1 MSSSIRLI
9 LNGKSAEQPRLR
21 KMVNRLR
28 KQGIGVDVRV
38 TWEGADIEDFIHQ
51 ASANGVERVIVG
63 GGDGTIHGAANALM
77 KLPAE
82 YRPSLGI
89 IPLGTAND
97 FARAAGI
104 PMHPT
109 EAFAFAVREEA
120 QSIDLGKVGDTWFV
134 NVVSGGFGASVTAST
149 PPLLKRMLG
158 GGAYSLVGAAR
169 ILSFTPFVG
178 KIRMPDLEDDVQMVV
193 VAIGNGRQAGGSQ
206 ELTPKAYIDDGLL
219 DVLVI
224 NSFRLRDVPRL
235 LRQLEHL
242 GPDNDLVRYFRVPWV
257 EIESETP
264 LPVTLDGEM
273 REIKQARFDVV
284 PKSIEVVLPASN
296 KMLEHPAPLPEG
308 EEPEEDDND
317 RVQL

>member
-9 LNGKSAEQPRLR
+9 LNGKSSDQPRLR

-28 KQGIGVDVRV
+28 KQGIGIDVRV
-38 TWEGADIEDFIHQ
+38 TWEGSDIEDFIYQ

-63 GGDGTIHGAANALM
+63 GGDGTVHGAANALM
-77 KLPAE
+77 KLPEE

-104 PMHPT
+104 PHSAT
-109 EAFAFAVREEA
+109 EAFALAVREEA
-120 QSIDLGKVGDTWFV
+120 VPIDLGKVGDTWFI

-149 PPLLKRMLG
+149 PPMLKRMLG

-169 ILSFTPFVG
+169 ILSFSPYSG
-178 KIRMPDLEDDVQMVV
+178 HLRMPEFEDNADMVV
-193 VAIGNGRQAGGSQ
+193 IAIGNGRQAGGAQ
-206 ELTPKAYIDDGLL
+206 ELTAKAYIDDGLL

-224 NSFRLRDVPRL
+224 NDFRLRDVPRL

-242 GPDNDLVRYFRVPWV
+242 SPDNDLVRYFRTPW
-257 EIESETP
+257 IELECETP

-273 REIKQARFDVV
+273 QEVKKGRFEIAPGVIDVV
-284 PKSIEVVLPASN
+284 VPPDSKMLKNRIEVPA
-296 KMLEHPAPLPEG
+296 
-308 EEPEEDDND
+308 EPSDDEDE
-317 RVQL
+317 